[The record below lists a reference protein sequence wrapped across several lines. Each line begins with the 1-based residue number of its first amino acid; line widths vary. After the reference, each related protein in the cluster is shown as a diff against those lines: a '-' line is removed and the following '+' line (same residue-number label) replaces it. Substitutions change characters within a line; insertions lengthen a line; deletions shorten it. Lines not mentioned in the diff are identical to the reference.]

1 MNESISSLAFDFEGL
16 LSSNKSWSRTNLSH
30 AAEQMGTVGFAAVK
44 ALRVGYLHLFQHD
57 ISDINLQ
64 LAVKSDSGEARDLI
78 DSFLSAASS
87 QYSSASPSQCRDW
100 QKFSET
106 WGIYFHDRFSL
117 DDMTE
122 RIISAEIYRR
132 IRKAIC
138 TIRSNKKKD
147 SNLND
152 VSINNN

>member
-1 MNESISSLAFDFEGL
+1 
-16 LSSNKSWSRTNLSH
+16 
-30 AAEQMGTVGFAAVK
+30 MGTVGFAAMK

-57 ISDINLQ
+57 MNDINLH

-78 DSFLSAASS
+78 DSSLSAASS
-87 QYSSASPSQCRDW
+87 QYSSASASHCRYW
-100 QKFSET
+100 QKSSET
-106 WGIYFHDRFSL
+106 WGIYFHDRFSR
-117 DDMTE
+117 DDMTK

-138 TIRSNKKKD
+138 TKRSNKKKG

-152 VSINNN
+152 ISINNN